1 MKTTLSALVT
11 ALTLSSAGCTT
22 NTSTVSVYAPSVTAE
37 GGDVKDGKYD
47 SIDDLVNPQDI
58 EKLKDAS
65 YMVISESK
73 YKNPKGEIVT
83 FHSLG
88 TAVVYQNIGNRTYLV
103 TANHVVQNDD
113 TIYNFFG
120 WKYEKVSEEFYLLED
135 YEVNELHRVMRKSR
149 DNEKETFYAEDS
161 SGERRALNNYVI
173 RTSNEI
179 EVILNSL
186 KPRKVKTNAYNE
198 AKDLA
203 IISVPKV
210 HHQPLVYFVGN
221 AKELQTQ
228 NLVYV
233 TGWPKGVVKTV
244 ARGHITAEND
254 SKLIRKDPRARFI
267 FDASIS
273 PGNSGGGIFA
283 LRDGKFELVGLTSAM
298 YLGANDLNIGVKI
311 NGISDVFKGNSIRC
325 VQGWKCNLSSPY
337 ELKL

>member
-11 ALTLSSAGCTT
+11 VLALSVGCAT
-22 NTSTVSVYAPSVTAE
+22 NNSTVQVQVPAAAAVE
-37 GGDVKDGKYD
+37 RDGKYD
-47 SIDDLVNPQDI
+47 SIDDLVDREDV

-73 YKNPKGEIVT
+73 YKNSKGETVT

-88 TAVVYQNIGNRTYLV
+88 TAVLYGDVGPRTYLV
-103 TANHVVQNDD
+103 TVNHVVQNDEV
-113 TIYNFFG
+113 IYSLFRGKF
-120 WKYEKVSEEFYLLED
+120 EKVSEQFYLLED
-135 YEVNELHRVMRKSR
+135 YEVDVLHRAIRKPR
-149 DNEKETFYAEDS
+149 KDETEIFYAEDS
-161 SGERRALNNYVI
+161 SGDIRTLNHFFV

-186 KPRKVKTNAYNE
+186 KPKKITTAAYNE
-198 AKDLA
+198 EQDLA
-203 IISVPKV
+203 IISVPKLQ
-210 HHQPLVYFVGN
+210 HQPLTYSVGN

-228 NLVYV
+228 NMVYV
-233 TGWPKGVVKTV
+233 TGWPGGLVKNVT
-244 ARGHITAEND
+244 RGHITSVND
-254 SKLIRKDPRARFI
+254 SKLVHKEVEAKGRFI

-283 LRDGKFELVGLTSAM
+283 VRDGKFELVGLTSAM
-298 YLGANDLNIGVKI
+298 YLNGNDLYIGVKI

-325 VQGWKCNLSSPY
+325 VQGWKCNLSSPH